1 MSAVQEQLNNFV
13 DQWQEGEEK
22 SKTTFLT
29 FKKVLESQQSVLL
42 EFVPREGITYSLRA
56 KHVKQQNKP
65 LFVMVDVIE
74 GQPRWLSVCFYADM
88 ITDPDERGDFVP
100 QGLLGE
106 DALCFDVEEYDEE
119 ICRYIEERIN
129 EAYTRASL

>member
-1 MSAVQEQLNNFV
+1 MSTAREQLKSFV
-13 DQWQEGEEK
+13 EQWQEGKEQGK
-22 SKTTFLT
+22 KTFLT
-29 FKKVLESQQSVLL
+29 FIKVLESRQSVLL

-56 KHVKQQNKP
+56 KHVNQQNKP

-74 GQPRWLSVCFYADM
+74 GEPRWLSVCFYAEM

-106 DALCFDVEEYDEE
+106 DALCFDVEEYSEE
-119 ICRYIEERIN
+119 ICRYIEERID
-129 EAYTRASL
+129 EAYRGAAA

>member
-129 EAYTRASL
+129 EAYNRASL